1 MFTNYKNKAQDEK
14 QLKNH
19 PIFKDKKIR
28 SQQELKE
35 LFHATLGLYKS
46 VIEEELCDELE
57 SYEEG
62 DICDDSRDETGTQE
76 DCFKKKS
83 EEKNACH
90 NEEDID
96 QEEHEE
102 EVTEETSVDVA
113 TEYAALF
120 LVIRLYKIFEHV
132 LLRTYILEN
141 NLFDIHAVHDIDFEK
156 VILFLKKNKILV
168 TDEEESAIYFLQ
180 LLVNATEE
188 KFLFKPSGAFEDS
201 LLSDDDY
208 LFCDVDQGTIYQTVA
223 NLSRIMER
231 L

>member
-35 LFHATLGLYKS
+35 LFHATFGLYKS

-57 SYEEG
+57 YYEEG

-90 NEEDID
+90 NEKDID

-102 EVTEETSVDVA
+102 VAEETSVDVA

-141 NLFDIHAVHDIDFEK
+141 NLFDIHSVHDIDFEK